1 MHEPSPNLRE
11 VEGKVRER
19 EEEGKSHTCESP
31 TVMLA
36 LEGAFHPETGS
47 AFTLSSVI
55 PHQCAPAVLHLCAPL
70 EAKLFSFILAALPG
84 SRLPPYSFVL
94 EGYTT
99 FCCLGTFRCAFP
111 TKSSVVLV

>member
-47 AFTLSSVI
+47 AFTLSSVTS
-55 PHQCAPAVLHLCAPL
+55 PVCSRSAPPLCSPGA
-70 EAKLFSFILAALPG
+70 EAL
-84 SRLPPYSFVL
+84 
-94 EGYTT
+94 
-99 FCCLGTFRCAFP
+99 
-111 TKSSVVLV
+111 